1 MTLWKE
7 ARNVCFAS
15 AAALLALPCA
25 AHHSAAIFDA
35 ARSVTVHGTVK
46 LFQWTNPHCWI
57 QVLDAAPS
65 RGPGVEW
72 GIEMG
77 SPSQLFRSGW
87 RPGTLKPG
95 DRVTII
101 IHPAKN
107 GTENGLFASVVR
119 VNGAAFAS
127 RAVETRP

>member
-1 MTLWKE
+1 MTLWSKVR
-7 ARNVCFAS
+7 AVCFAS
-15 AAALLALPCA
+15 IIALLALPCV

-35 ARSVTVHGTVK
+35 SRSVTVHGTVK

-57 QVLDAAPS
+57 QVLGAAPS
-65 RGPGVEW
+65 GSSAAQW

-95 DRVTII
+95 DRVTIVV
-101 IHPAKN
+101 HPAKN
-107 GTENGLFASVVR
+107 GTKNGLFASAVR
-119 VNGAAFAS
+119 LNGAAFEA
-127 RAVETRP
+127 RIAETRP